1 MLFYT
6 KYIHS
11 NPKASWVVFIHGAG
25 GSSSIWYK
33 QINSFRKEFN
43 LLFIDLRGHGQ
54 TEVIEHINQKL
65 EYSFQSI
72 CQEILDVLNFL
83 KIHKAHFVG
92 VSLGTILIRQLIS
105 MNRNIVKSIVL
116 TGAIIR
122 LNRLSRFLIWAGNVL
137 KNYVPFIVLYKLF
150 AVVIMPRRNHK
161 NARSIFIIE
170 AKKLKK
176 SEFLRWFG
184 LTKILDKK
192 LKIFEK
198 DTHNIHVLYLMG
210 WQDHLFL
217 KDVQKMAIREKY
229 ASLEI
234 VENCG
239 HVVNIE
245 QPEIFNKLSIRFL
258 KSVE

>member
-6 KYIHS
+6 TYIHS

-72 CQEILDVLNFL
+72 CQDILDVLNFL

-150 AVVIMPRRNHK
+150 
-161 NARSIFIIE
+161 
-170 AKKLKK
+170 KLKK
-176 SEFLRWFG
+176 I
-184 LTKILDKK
+184 K
-192 LKIFEK
+192 
-198 DTHNIHVLYLMG
+198 
-210 WQDHLFL
+210 
-217 KDVQKMAIREKY
+217 
-229 ASLEI
+229 
-234 VENCG
+234 
-239 HVVNIE
+239 
-245 QPEIFNKLSIRFL
+245 
-258 KSVE
+258 

>member
-1 MLFYT
+1 MLFHT
-6 KYIHS
+6 TYIHPDP
-11 NPKASWVVFIHGAG
+11 NADWVVFIHGAG
-25 GSSSIWYK
+25 GSSTIWYK
-33 QINSFRKEFN
+33 QINSYRKDFN
-43 LLFIDLRGHGQ
+43 LLLIDLRGHGQ
-54 TEVIEHINQKL
+54 TEVIEHINQNL

-83 KIHKAHFVG
+83 AIKKANFVG
-92 VSLGTILIRQLIS
+92 VSLGTILIRQLITMNQSIIKS
-105 MNRNIVKSIVL
+105 MIL
-116 TGAIIR
+116 TGTIIR
-122 LNRLSRFLIWAGNVL
+122 LNRLSRFLIWGGNVT
-137 KNYVPFIVLYKLF
+137 KNYVPFMVLYKLF

-161 NARSIFIIE
+161 KARSIFIVE

-198 DTHNIHVLYLMG
+198 ETHNLPVLYIMG
-210 WQDHLFL
+210 RQDHLFL
-217 KDVQKMAIREKY
+217 EDVQKMVVRENF

-245 QPEIFNKLSIRFL
+245 QAEIFNRLSLSFL
-258 KSVE
+258 KSF